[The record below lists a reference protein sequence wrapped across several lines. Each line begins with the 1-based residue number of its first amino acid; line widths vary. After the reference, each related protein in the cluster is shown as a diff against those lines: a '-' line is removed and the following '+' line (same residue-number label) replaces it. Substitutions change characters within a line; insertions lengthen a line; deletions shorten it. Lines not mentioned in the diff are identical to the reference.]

1 MPIVN
6 VQALIA
12 LGMFLASLFIARIV
26 VRIRNGSLPG
36 GEMWVLYLRMLL
48 GFLLRELSRSHFI
61 PLRALMSF
69 RSIFK

>member
-1 MPIVN
+1 MPIVT

-48 GFLLRELSRSHFI
+48 GFLLAGAVTLAFY
-61 PLRALMSF
+61 SF
-69 RSIFK
+69 AGVDVISKHL